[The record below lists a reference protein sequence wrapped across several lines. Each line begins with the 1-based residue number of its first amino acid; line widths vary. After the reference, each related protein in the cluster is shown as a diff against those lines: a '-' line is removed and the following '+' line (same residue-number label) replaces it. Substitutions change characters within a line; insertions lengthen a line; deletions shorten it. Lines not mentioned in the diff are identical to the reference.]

1 LTTIFPGDR
10 IEVLATPLAVHVG
23 KQGIVE
29 AVEDLTRGQS
39 DYFPMSRLT
48 VRGDDGLKV
57 QLIVPPDRINI
68 IR

>member
-1 LTTIFPGDR
+1 LTAIFPGDR

-29 AVEDLTRGQS
+29 AVEDLARRQS
-39 DYFPMSRLT
+39 DHFPMSRLT
-48 VRGDDGLKV
+48 VRVDDGLKV
-57 QLIVPPDRINI
+57 HLIVPPDRIKI